1 MNAWWFFCRGGWSA
15 STSGSA
21 LYRALKE
28 KASSTLEA
36 LVRAAWANQTELRI
50 LVTGKTGEGKSTLV
64 NGILGEVVA
73 TEGADFTR
81 CTAKVEGFTR
91 KIQDVPVTVFDSPGL
106 QDNTA
111 KEEAYLREMMET
123 CQRLSL
129 VLYCTKMSN
138 TRLTDNDKHAMEK
151 LTRAFGEEFWK
162 YSILVLTFANKE
174 DVSRRDER
182 DEDTGPEPPLHDAI
196 AWQKLDKKRFEGRLT
211 KWQQNFYTFL
221 TKEIGVNEGIVT
233 RIPVIPTG
241 DHRIT
246 RKNMEPL
253 RLPDRENWFV
263 EFWKTCCLRVKET
276 GLFLH
281 INRQRMIAGAEE
293 KEENEKGEEVG
304 VEAIEVS

>member
-1 MNAWWFFCRGGWSA
+1 MVNECMVFFCRGGWSA
-15 STSGSA
+15 SGSA

-73 TEGADFTR
+73 TEGADSIR

-111 KEEAYLREMMET
+111 NEEVYLREMRET

-129 VLYCTKMSN
+129 VLYCTKMTN
-138 TRLTDNDKHAMEK
+138 TRLTDSDKHAMEK
-151 LTRAFGEEFWK
+151 LTKAFGENFWR
-162 YSILVLTFANKE
+162 YSILVLTFANRE

-182 DEDTGPEPPLHDAI
+182 DEDKGPEPTVHDI
-196 AWQKLDKKRFEGRLT
+196 VAWEKLEKKDL
-211 KWQQNFYTFL
+211 K
-221 TKEIGVNEGIVT
+221 VV
-233 RIPVIPTG
+233 
-241 DHRIT
+241 
-246 RKNMEPL
+246 
-253 RLPDRENWFV
+253 
-263 EFWKTCCLRVKET
+263 
-276 GLFLH
+276 
-281 INRQRMIAGAEE
+281 
-293 KEENEKGEEVG
+293 
-304 VEAIEVS
+304 